1 MASILIGVVVLVVVI
16 AVLAV
21 AGRSSGQGLE
31 RIARCRSGHL
41 FTTFVIPGASIKA
54 VRLGR
59 QRFGRC
65 PVGRHWTL
73 YGWVDPASLTP
84 EQLAEARSH
93 RDSKLP

>member
-1 MASILIGVVVLVVVI
+1 MAAILIGAVVLVVVI
-16 AVLAV
+16 ATLVLA
-21 AGRSSGQGLE
+21 ARSSGKGLE
-31 RIARCRSGHL
+31 RVARCRSGHL
-41 FTTFVIPGASIKA
+41 FSSFVIPGASFKA

-84 EQLAEARSH
+84 EQLAEARAH
-93 RDSKLP
+93 RDSNLP